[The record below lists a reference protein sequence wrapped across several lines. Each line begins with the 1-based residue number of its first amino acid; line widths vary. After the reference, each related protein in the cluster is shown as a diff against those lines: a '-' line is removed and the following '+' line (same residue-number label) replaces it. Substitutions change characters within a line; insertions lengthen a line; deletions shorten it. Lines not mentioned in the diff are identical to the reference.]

1 MISGQRQSRQR
12 NNIMNDIKI
21 RKYGETDYDA
31 FLQIIAEFQQYI
43 AKTDTRGI
51 CCDFKSEEDVK
62 KYADQSLKDVAERE
76 GSLYFAE
83 INGKI
88 AGFILGIIERN
99 EKDTLYI
106 LTHKPGAH
114 GWIGEVFVGPAYR
127 NQGIARKLMDRVIS
141 DFKAKGCVNA
151 RLYVMA
157 DNKLAISAYEN
168 LGFEIRDFE
177 MAKDI

>member
-1 MISGQRQSRQR
+1 
-12 NNIMNDIKI
+12 MNEIRI
-21 RKYGETDYDA
+21 RKYADNDYNA
-31 FLQIIAEFQQYI
+31 FLQIIEEFQRYI
-43 AKTDTRGI
+43 TKTDTRGI

-76 GSLYFAE
+76 GSIYFAE
-83 INGKI
+83 VSGKI
-88 AGFILGIIERN
+88 VGFVLGIVERN

-106 LTHKPGAH
+106 LTHKPGSH
-114 GWIGEVFVGPAYR
+114 GWIGEVFVLPEFR
-127 NQGIARKLMDRVIS
+127 KQGIARKLIDRITS

-168 LGFEIRDFE
+168 LGFETRDLE
-177 MAKDI
+177 MSKDI